1 MENEEQKFEAIA
13 ETGKK
18 MRKKIILPAGVVVL
32 LAAAASVYFFY
43 FQSPGYQTL
52 AKVND
57 EKITVEQFNKELSKV
72 ENPLKDMYKEEPK
85 EFLEGMIVKGILLQE
100 AKKQGLSSAPKTYK
114 DNKDNKDNAK
124 EALSPEDSL
133 IAELMKKKFSS
144 PPAVTS
150 EEVEALYAILK
161 DRLGGKPLKEVA
173 PLIEQYIGQQK
184 QQEALNRFIGDL
196 RKNSK
201 VEVNEDRLK
210 KIAAKPP
217 ESNTMDDFKKALS
230 SGKPALVDFGA
241 NSCVPCREMR
251 PVLKE
256 VNKEY
261 TGKASVLV
269 IDVYKNQDLAKEYQ
283 IQLIPTLVFFDSK
296 GKETFRHVGVLNK
309 EQIATKLKEIGT

>member
-1 MENEEQKFEAIA
+1 MENEEQKFETIP

-18 MRKKIILPAGVVVL
+18 KKRKSILLAGGIIIL
-32 LAAAASVYFFY
+32 LAAAASIYFFY
-43 FQSPGYQTL
+43 FQNPGYQTL
-52 AKVND
+52 AKVNN
-57 EKITVEQFNKELSKV
+57 EKITVEQFNKELSQV
-72 ENPLKDMYKEEPK
+72 ENPLKDMYREEPK
-85 EFLEGMIVKGILLQE
+85 EFLEGMIVKAILLQE

-114 DNKDNKDNAK
+114 DNKDSGK

-133 IAELMKKKFSS
+133 IAELMKKKFPT
-144 PPAVTS
+144 PPAVTQ
-150 EEVEALYAILK
+150 EELEAVYSIIK
-161 DRLGGKPLKEVA
+161 EQLGGKPLKEVS

-196 RKNSK
+196 RKNSN
-201 VEVNEDRLK
+201 VEINQDRLQ

-217 ESNTMDDFKKALS
+217 ESNTMDDFKKALG

-256 VNKEY
+256 VDKEY
-261 TGKASVLV
+261 SGKANVLV
-269 IDVYKNQDLAKEYQ
+269 IDVYKNQDLAREYK

-296 GKETFRHVGVLNK
+296 GKETFRHVGVLSK
-309 EQIATKLKEIGT
+309 EQIATKFKEIGT